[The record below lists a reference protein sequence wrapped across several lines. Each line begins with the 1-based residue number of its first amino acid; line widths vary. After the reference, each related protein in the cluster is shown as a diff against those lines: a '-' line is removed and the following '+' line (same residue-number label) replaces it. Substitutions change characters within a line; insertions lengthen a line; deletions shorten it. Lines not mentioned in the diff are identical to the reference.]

1 MITIKDISDSKELDR
16 KAMTE
21 VRGGG
26 DQTVV
31 QSANGVATGG
41 LLALNQID
49 QNVVALNN
57 EYSSFDL
64 TKNQVVVGSF
74 GSLLSA

>member
-1 MITIKDISDSKELDR
+1 MMTIKDLSVSKELDR

-31 QSANGVATGG
+31 QSANAN
-41 LLALNQID
+41 ALGAIAVNDIHQSAFA
-49 QNVVALNN
+49 VN
-57 EYSSFDL
+57 EEYQSFDI
-64 TKNQVVVGSF
+64 TKNQVVVGSALSF
-74 GSLLSA
+74 LSA

>member
-1 MITIKDISDSKELDR
+1 MMTIKDISASKELDR

-31 QSANGVATGG
+31 QSATGVSTGG
-41 LLALNQID
+41 LLS
-49 QNVVALNN
+49 LNN
-57 EYSSFDL
+57 ISQEAFAVNEEYNSFDY
-64 TKNQVVVGSF
+64 TKNQIVVGSA
-74 GSLLSA
+74 LSFLS